1 MAIQVAL
8 DRKAVA
14 IEVATVGK
22 APQQLLLGLEELDQL
37 IGELGN
43 ARSQMAAG
51 QPLPDFES
59 EEVKVS
65 IAANTKWF
73 IRAFPPKEALFAF
86 HHPKFGP
93 VGLTLRGEQLAK
105 IVHFLTDRFILQ
117 PTQSAEK
124 H

>member
-1 MAIQVAL
+1 QM
-8 DRKAVA
+8 
-14 IEVATVGK
+14 
-22 APQQLLLGLEELDQL
+22 

-43 ARSQMAAG
+43 ARSQLAMG

-65 IAANTKWF
+65 MAGNTNWF
-73 IRAFPPKEALFAF
+73 IRASPPTEAQFGF
-86 HHPKFGP
+86 NHPKFGP
-93 VGLTLRGEQLAK
+93 VGLTLRGEQVAN
-105 IVHFLTDRFILQ
+105 IVRFLTARFSLQ